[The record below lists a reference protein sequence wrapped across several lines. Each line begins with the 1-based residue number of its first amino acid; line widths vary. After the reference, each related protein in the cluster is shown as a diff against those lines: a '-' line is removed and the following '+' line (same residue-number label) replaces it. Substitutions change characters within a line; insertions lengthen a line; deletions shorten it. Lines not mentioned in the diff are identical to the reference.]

1 MAIDHKRKIVSFNV
15 DCNNDLR
22 NFNNFKLPPLDI
34 KINGKK
40 KENNKDTM
48 YNILKFQLK
57 ELEKVLIK
65 NEIPLQLSHI
75 QGDELEVTNI
85 IKIETLGYASEK
97 QSVKDGEEKNLRIT
111 YSVMPSRPYTTGLIN
126 EFYAKRIKNFTIISF
141 V

>member
-1 MAIDHKRKIVSFNV
+1 
-15 DCNNDLR
+15 
-22 NFNNFKLPPLDI
+22 
-34 KINGKK
+34 
-40 KENNKDTM
+40 M